1 MGCQVVCGV
10 RWNGLWVVVWFHL
23 CIVWSSSCIVSC
35 KWRFLSLQSMWWV
48 IGLVSPAEWNVYE
61 VFPSDMY
68 LQVRQFFPREY
79 EPLAGCVVWD
89 CEVWPKL
96 QNRWGCYYV
105 YKLLN
110 GCSFKEVIA
119 TGGWNKDV
127 KVYMFANNGR
137 YGTKGCVVGDNE
149 GNTSCFVQCGSVMG
163 HKCFCPYDIV
173 NSLYFEGNSGY
184 SHVCKGNR

>member
-1 MGCQVVCGV
+1 MT
-10 RWNGLWVVVWFHL
+10 F
-23 CIVWSSSCIVSC
+23 
-35 KWRFLSLQSMWWV
+35 FELQSMWWV
-48 IGLVSPAEWNVYE
+48 IGLVSPAEWNVHE
-61 VFPSDMY
+61 VFRSDKY
-68 LQVRQFFPREY
+68 LQVRQFFPHEY
-79 EPLAGCVVWD
+79 EPRGWLCCLGLRSLA
-89 CEVWPKL
+89 L
-96 QNRWGCYYV
+96 TQNHWGCYYV

-137 YGTKGCVVGDNE
+137 YGTKGCVLVGDNE
-149 GNTSCFVQCGSVMG
+149 GNTFCFVHCGSVMG